1 MLPRVLVHNVLLD
14 ARGEGWWTDAAGDD
28 RCTEA
33 AGNGVE
39 SIRVSLR
46 ICAPAG
52 LKLEPAATAS
62 SDISE
67 HDLKTSLRNIFSK
80 IDSQRASAARNVC
93 FKKDPQLNSYLHN
106 FFRRT
111 LSL

>member
-1 MLPRVLVHNVLLD
+1 MTFLIIMVWNFYIF
-14 ARGEGWWTDAAGDD
+14 E
-28 RCTEA
+28 
-33 AGNGVE
+33 NG
-39 SIRVSLR
+39 

-62 SDISE
+62 SDIPE
-67 HDLKTSLRNIFSK
+67 HDLKTSLRNIFSN

-106 FFRRT
+106 FFRQKDSE
-111 LSL
+111 LMN

>member
-1 MLPRVLVHNVLLD
+1 MARNRKKFGESMSMLV
-14 ARGEGWWTDAAGDD
+14 RG
-28 RCTEA
+28 
-33 AGNGVE
+33 
-39 SIRVSLR
+39 S

-62 SDISE
+62 SDIPE
-67 HDLKTSLRNIFSK
+67 HDLKTSLRNIFSN

-106 FFRRT
+106 FFRQKDSE
-111 LSL
+111 LMN

>member
-1 MLPRVLVHNVLLD
+1 MV
-14 ARGEGWWTDAAGDD
+14 
-28 RCTEA
+28 TEFHKDL
-33 AGNGVE
+33 NE
-39 SIRVSLR
+39 NDNFNKC

-62 SDISE
+62 SDIPE
-67 HDLKTSLRNIFSK
+67 HDLKTSLRNIFSN

-106 FFRRT
+106 FFRQKDSE
-111 LSL
+111 LMN

>member
-1 MLPRVLVHNVLLD
+1 MARNRKKFGESMSMLV
-14 ARGEGWWTDAAGDD
+14 RG
-28 RCTEA
+28 
-33 AGNGVE
+33 
-39 SIRVSLR
+39 S

-62 SDISE
+62 SDIPE

-106 FFRRT
+106 FFRQKDSE
-111 LSL
+111 LMN